1 MGGIGGHRVPRTG
14 ELAVVVGG
22 GGGGGVG
29 KRREFVL

>member
-22 GGGGGVG
+22 GGGGMG